1 MLVRLTMVCSGIS
14 AAVRRGAFPRDEP
27 LDARSLDRAPAL
39 AGLLGRADSIW
50 TSPARGARQTAGALG
65 LQAVD
70 VAALRDQDFGCWAGR
85 ALAQVEMD
93 EPEALG
99 AWLGDP
105 DTAPPGGES
114 FADLARRVASL
125 MDGML
130 GAPGRTVAFTHA
142 PVVRAAI
149 LHAVGAPLGC
159 ARHIDVEPLSVT
171 DIRSDGRRWVL
182 RATGITAP
190 KRKGAAE
197 AEAGG

>member
-1 MLVRLTMVCSGIS
+1 MET
-14 AAVRRGAFPRDEP
+14 
-27 LDARSLDRAPAL
+27 
-39 AGLLGRADSIW
+39 
-50 TSPARGARQTAGALG
+50 T
-65 LQAVD
+65 
-70 VAALRDQDFGCWAGR
+70 
-85 ALAQVEMD
+85 
-93 EPEALG
+93 
-99 AWLGDP
+99 P
-105 DTAPPGGES
+105 DTDRHCIGLTQLSSREQLSA
-114 FADLARRVASL
+114 L